1 MKSTPSTT
9 TKFIILIVIALLFSA
24 TMIALSLRPR
34 HGYTNSD
41 TRWDKSR
48 TIEKNFAVQQGG
60 QLILD
65 SDVGDVRV
73 IGSEGD
79 EVRVTVKFNGPVKY
93 QENIDVDFD
102 QDGNSVTITG
112 KNKKK
117 YFNFFSDDWFEVQY
131 EIELPTNFNLDIHTA
146 GGDIFIQDAFGNI
159 QGETSGGDIHLIQLD
174 GVVRV
179 VTSGGDIDVK
189 GSKGDVMLKTSG
201 GDVRGEFLTGVV
213 DIETSGGDIIIED
226 SDAKLNASTSGG
238 DIRVELKDNKG
249 IDVSTSGGT
258 IKITLPKTIT
268 ADVDAETTGGEV
280 NCDFE
285 FSGKLKDGSLQGK
298 INGGG
303 LIIKAETSGGD
314 IIINPID

>member
-79 EVRVTVKFNGPVKY
+79 EVRVSVKFNGPVKY

-117 YFNFFSDDWFEVQY
+117 FFNFFSDYFP
-131 EIELPTNFNLDIHTA
+131 LFGFNWSHGYKLSI
-146 GGDIFIQDAFGNI
+146 NI
-159 QGETSGGDIHLIQLD
+159 NSNQQSW
-174 GVVRV
+174 
-179 VTSGGDIDVK
+179 
-189 GSKGDVMLKTSG
+189 
-201 GDVRGEFLTGVV
+201 V
-213 DIETSGGDIIIED
+213 D
-226 SDAKLNASTSGG
+226 
-238 DIRVELKDNKG
+238 
-249 IDVSTSGGT
+249 
-258 IKITLPKTIT
+258 
-268 ADVDAETTGGEV
+268 
-280 NCDFE
+280 
-285 FSGKLKDGSLQGK
+285 
-298 INGGG
+298 
-303 LIIKAETSGGD
+303 
-314 IIINPID
+314 NPDLR